1 MEFITD
7 YRLEDFIL
15 DTQWEDLPPVVRERA
30 VVCCID
36 LVGALAIG
44 SRSKQFEVGVKLAK
58 RIFSSGQVK
67 AVGSDDFYSF
77 IGASTVMG
85 HASNA
90 FDIDDG
96 HNIIRAHP
104 GTSFIGGL
112 MAAAYERDV
121 TYREFL
127 TALVVS
133 YEATIRIGRAII
145 DHYKYYHSSGTF
157 GAFGTAVSV
166 GRIYGLSKE
175 QLNNALSIAEFN
187 APIVPASRSV
197 EYPSMNKDG
206 VPFGVMIG
214 ALAILESLSGFTGN
228 KHLLEM
234 RENQHYN
241 DNLGSEY
248 EILNL
253 YFKPYACCRW
263 AHPAI
268 DACLSVMS
276 KHGVKAH
283 EIERVVIKTFKAAT
297 RMSKVI
303 PHKTDEAQYNIAYPV
318 ASAIVHGDFGF
329 EQAIEENLN
338 DLEVLNIMERLSF
351 EADEEIDAKFP
362 AQRFCRAELF
372 LKNGDKFVSADCQ
385 PRGEAKEGIGIEW
398 ISDKFRRVTCSILTP
413 KAQTEFL
420 ALMKGNVQRPMC
432 ELIDG
437 FNRKLNWLR

>member
-7 YRLEDFIL
+7 YRLENFIL
-15 DTQWEDLPPVVRERA
+15 NTRWEELPQAVRDRA

-36 LVGALAIG
+36 LVGALVIG
-44 SRSKQFEVGVKLAK
+44 SRSRQFDTGVRLSR
-58 RIFSSGQVK
+58 RIFSGGHVK
-67 AVGSDDFYSF
+67 AVGANEFFSF
-77 IGASTVMG
+77 MGAATVMG

-112 MAAAYERDV
+112 MAAAFEKNV

-133 YEATIRIGRAII
+133 YEATIRMGRAMI
-145 DHYKYYHSSGTF
+145 DYYKYYHSSGTF
-157 GAFGTAVSV
+157 GAFGTAASV

-214 ALAILESLSGFTGN
+214 ALAVLESLSGFTGN

-234 RENQHYN
+234 REHKHYN
-241 DNLGSEY
+241 DDLGTEY

-253 YFKPYACCRW
+253 YFKPYTCCRW

-276 KHGVKAH
+276 EHGVKASD
-283 EIERVVIKTFKAAT
+283 IERVVIKTFAAAT
-297 RMSKVI
+297 RLSKVI
-303 PHKTDEAQYNIAYPV
+303 PHQTDEAQYNIAYPV

-329 EQAIEENLN
+329 EQAIEKNLG
-338 DLEVLNIMERLSF
+338 DPEVSNIMERLSF
-351 EADEEIDAKFP
+351 EVDAEIDAKFP
-362 AQRFCRAELF
+362 AKRFCRAELF
-372 LKNGDKFVSADCQ
+372 LKSGDKLVSADCQ
-385 PRGEAKEGIGIEW
+385 PRGEAGEGIGLDW
-398 ISDKFRRVTCSILTP
+398 ISEKFRRVTRPILAP
-413 KAQTEFL
+413 KAQVEFL
-420 ALMKGNVQRPMC
+420 ELITGEVDRPMR
-432 ELIDG
+432 ELIDR
-437 FNRKLNWLR
+437 FNQKENWLK